1 MWRKPYGSTGKEIT
15 VVGFGGMRFANAKD
29 IDANAE
35 VVLYAHAKGINYF
48 DTAPGYCGDN
58 SEKILGA
65 AFKQM
70 PRESFYC
77 STKCGDPDGAV
88 LRRTLE
94 TSLKRMNVDWIDF
107 FHIWCI
113 VRPEEWQQ
121 RKDGGAIPEA
131 IKVKEEG
138 LIRHLVT
145 SVHLSGEEA
154 CKVLGEDFIEGVTLP
169 YNALNFPFRSEAL
182 DFAAR
187 RNIGVVTMNPL
198 GGGLIPNNPQRMAF
212 LKGPNDRNV
221 VEAAIRFNISHPAVT
236 CALVGFTTKQ
246 HVDEAVAA
254 VEGFQPYPPEHVERV
269 KANVEASFDGLC
281 TMCGYCQPC
290 PAELEIPKLMEAYNW
305 QILQGGDQSI
315 ANRLRWHWNM
325 TPGDAA
331 GCIDCGQ
338 CEEKCTQHLPIR
350 DRLKEIADL
359 GEKG

>member
-70 PRESFYC
+70 PRDSFYC

-94 TSLKRMNVDWIDF
+94 TSLERMNVDWIDF

-131 IKVKEEG
+131 IKAKEEG

-236 CALVGFTTKQ
+236 CALVGFTTKD
-246 HVDEAVAA
+246 HVDQAVAA
-254 VEGFQPYPPEHVERV
+254 VEDFQPYPPEHVERV